1 MSPVV
6 DRGARRA
13 DRAPLV
19 RHLALCVAA
28 LLAFALR
35 DGQRVENT
43 VLWVVMAAAVL
54 NLVAS
59 VYWHRPRLGPVAR
72 LLSSVLG
79 LAGWSALAALTGG
92 LASPLI
98 AGLWLEI
105 ILAAMAGPLVGIPL
119 TTAGAVTG
127 LWVQQSALGLDG
139 KIAEGVLFTGFLLLV
154 GGLTFHL
161 AQRWRWSETGME
173 RQIAALREQLT
184 RLESEL
190 GRARPPGERSEDA
203 ARLAHGLKNT
213 VHSMRGLVLLI
224 EPQLR
229 ASGRSRRLLDGL
241 RFAID
246 SLDQTA
252 RVTLGPAGPRG
263 GEMTPGRHVLT
274 PGDVREVVRQVAVAF
289 PGVRWRISLD
299 EMPLAPSPSA
309 PLLRDALVNI
319 LSNAAEAMQG
329 QGEVLVDAAPRD
341 GRLEIRVRDRGP
353 GLLPEQMARMFEPGR
368 TTKEGGHGLGLFL
381 ARQHVEAGG
390 GRLTL
395 SPAEGGGMLC
405 SLELPLPG
413 PQGVL
418 ARARG

>member
-1 MSPVV
+1 MSSAV
-6 DRGARRA
+6 DHGARRA
-13 DRAPLV
+13 DRTPLI

-28 LLAFALR
+28 LLAFVLR
-35 DGQRVENT
+35 DEPRVENT

-54 NLVAS
+54 NLIAS

-72 LLSSVLG
+72 VLSSILG

-105 ILAAMAGPLVGIPL
+105 VLAAMTGPLAGIPL

-127 LWVQQSALGLDG
+127 LWTQQSLLGL
-139 KIAEGVLFTGFLLLV
+139 EGETTEAVLLTGFLLLV

-161 AQRWRWSETGME
+161 AQRWRWSELGME
-173 RQIAALREQLT
+173 RQIVALREQLT

-190 GRARPPGERSEDA
+190 GPGRVPGERAHDT

-213 VHSMRGLVLLI
+213 VHSMRGLIQLI

-229 ASGRSRRLLDGL
+229 VSGRSQKLLDGL

-246 SLDQTA
+246 SLEQTA

-263 GEMTPGRHVLT
+263 GGKTPGECVLT
-274 PGDVREVVRQVAVAF
+274 PRDVREVVRQVAAAF
-289 PGVRWRISLD
+289 PGVRWNLSLD
-299 EMPLAPSPSA
+299 AMPPAPSPTT
-309 PLLRDALVNI
+309 PILRDALINV
-319 LSNAAEAMQG
+319 LRNAAEAMQG

-353 GLLPEQMARMFEPGR
+353 GLSPDLMAQVFEPGR
-368 TTKEGGHGLGLFL
+368 TTKAAGHGLGLFL
-381 ARQHVEAGG
+381 ARQDVEAGG

-405 SLELPLPG
+405 SLDLPLPG